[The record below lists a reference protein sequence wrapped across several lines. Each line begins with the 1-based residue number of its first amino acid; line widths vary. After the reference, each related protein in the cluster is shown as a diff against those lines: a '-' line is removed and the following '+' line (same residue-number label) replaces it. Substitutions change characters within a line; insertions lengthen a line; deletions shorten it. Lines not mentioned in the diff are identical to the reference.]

1 MLTIC
6 LLALAGCLVYIW
18 TTQDVLVQLSFLR
31 QRNAG
36 HSAAGGRKAIVCIEP
51 WQTANTLLSMAVSA
65 EEQEFAHDAERLAD
79 HEVDQAFGM
88 ALRMASM
95 RTSHTAPTG
104 EAQSAAQKVAE
115 LEQLVKQDKQRV
127 QQLGGDAA
135 AGDPTKKNANTGGD
149 DNDDLELARAQLNLD
164 SGELADASST
174 LAHLLGDNSDEIQ
187 QELAAYH
194 LAQQQAQSDVHA
206 TAARAVASAGQHR
219 TLTMRVQALR
229 RQEDRRQL
237 LEQAASQATAEA
249 SALAAD
255 RTAAQTKL
263 ADTLTAASAGQGR
276 LEQLRDRNNA
286 RQILAIY
293 NDRIDAD
300 RQLAAVYNKW
310 IGQLAVQHRILLHLI
325 VVSLAWIIVAILGTI
340 GMGILSELMLA
351 RWTLDNR
358 QAHTLRTMIRLG
370 LQIGCAAIVLL
381 IVFGAPQHTSTVLG
395 LTTAAL
401 TIALQDFVLAFL
413 GWFLLMGRNGIHVG
427 DWVEINGVNGEVVE
441 VGLFN
446 TMLLELNSIPGKG
459 RPTGRRIS
467 ILNSYAI
474 RGQYFNFSTSSQ
486 WMWDD
491 VSIGIPKTFDVHQVA
506 AEIEQ
511 LVHEKTAENA
521 RAAERDWMRVARG
534 SSVINMAA
542 TSTISMRPTVEGI
555 EATVHYITRATDRL
569 ATRDGLYL
577 QLLALLQAKQAPAK

>member
-18 TTQDVLVQLSFLR
+18 RTQDVLVQLSFLR

-36 HSAAGGRKAIVCIEP
+36 HTAPGGRKAIVSIEP

-79 HEVDQAFGM
+79 HEVDQAFGT

-95 RTSHTAPTG
+95 RTSHAALTG

-115 LEQLVKQDKQRV
+115 LEQLVKQDKQQV
-127 QQLGGDAA
+127 HQLGGDAA
-135 AGDPTKKNANTGGD
+135 AGDPAKMNPDTSSG

-164 SGELADASST
+164 TGELADASST
-174 LAHLLGDNSDEIQ
+174 LAHLLGDNSDQIQ

-194 LAQQQAQSDVHA
+194 LAQQQAQNDVHA

-219 TLTMRVQALR
+219 TLMMRLEALR
-229 RQEDRRQL
+229 RQNNRRQL
-237 LEQAASQATAEA
+237 LQQAAAQAAAEA
-249 SALAAD
+249 TTLMADRAAAEKKLTDTLAA
-255 RTAAQTKL
+255 AP
-263 ADTLTAASAGQGR
+263 AGQSR
-276 LEQLRDRNNA
+276 LEQLRDRNNV

-293 NDRIDAD
+293 NDRIGGD
-300 RQLAAVYNKW
+300 QQMAAVYNKW
-310 IGQLAVQHRILLHLI
+310 IVQLAVQHRILMHLI
-325 VVSLAWIIVAILGTI
+325 VVSLAWIFVTILGAI
-340 GMGILSELMLA
+340 GMGMLA
-351 RWTLDNR
+351 EQLLTRLRLDNR
-358 QAHTLRTMIRLG
+358 QAQTLHILIRLG
-370 LQIGCAAIVLL
+370 LQIGCGVIVLL
-381 IVFGAPQHTSTVLG
+381 IIFGAPQHTSTILG

-446 TMLLELNSIPGKG
+446 TTLLELNSIPGKG

-467 ILNSYAI
+467 FLNSYAI
-474 RGQYFNFSTSSQ
+474 RGQFFNFSTSSQ

-491 VSIGIPKTFDVHQVA
+491 VSIGIPKSFDVHQVA

-511 LVHEKTAENA
+511 LVHEKTAESA
-521 RAAERDWMRVARG
+521 RAAEHDWMRVARG

-555 EATVHYITRATDRL
+555 EATVHYITRATERL